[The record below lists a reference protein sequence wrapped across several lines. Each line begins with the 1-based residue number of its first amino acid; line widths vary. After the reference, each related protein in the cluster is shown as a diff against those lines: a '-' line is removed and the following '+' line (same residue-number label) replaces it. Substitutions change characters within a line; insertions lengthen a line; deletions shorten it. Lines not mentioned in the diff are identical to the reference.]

1 MEHEEHTNGAP
12 EAPDASQSPETPES
26 PQSPEAAHVPAPDS
40 ETPEKP
46 EIPEA
51 GMSDLPDFLQ
61 KACAGM
67 GWSSLTPVQARTI
80 PYLTRGRDVMVQS
93 RTGTGKTAAYV
104 LPLFEKI
111 DAKRPVCQALV
122 LVPTRELARQVI
134 AEAQAIAGDGEIR
147 TAALYGG
154 ASYTVQ
160 LDDLRGGA
168 QFVVGTPGR
177 VLDHLL
183 KGTLNLDGISFLV
196 LDEADRMLSMGFYPD
211 MKAVQGYL
219 PRKKITTALFS
230 ATYPPHVKRLAG
242 EFLNKPQVL
251 SLSSDHMHVTEV
263 EHVYYKAP
271 GMKRDRALIR
281 ILEMENPTSAIIFC
295 NTKANV
301 HYVTVVLKRF
311 GYDADELSS
320 DLSQGARDRVLGR
333 VRKGDLKF
341 LVATD
346 VAARGIDIPE
356 RSHVIQ
362 YEPPEDPEVYIH
374 RSGRTG
380 RAGAS
385 GQAIILVDVIEELK
399 MKSIANQFHVPI
411 LERELPG
418 DEEIQELMS
427 DRAIALLEAKMR
439 TRDLLQKERQER
451 FAPLAKALGED
462 DEMRS
467 LMAMLLDEFYQ
478 SCVAKPVEAPKGEPA
493 KGKESGQKPKP
504 RKRPRRRGN
513 RKRSP
518 AGGGDSSSG
527 ANQSKPKQQTTPKN
541 KE

>member
-1 MEHEEHTNGAP
+1 MQQTVLG
-12 EAPDASQSPETPES
+12 
-26 PQSPEAAHVPAPDS
+26 
-40 ETPEKP
+40 
-46 EIPEA
+46 
-51 GMSDLPDFLQ
+51 DLPDFLQ
-61 KACAGM
+61 KACATM
-67 GWSSLTPVQARTI
+67 GWTSLTPVQSRTI
-80 PYLTRGRDVMVQS
+80 PYLTTGKDVMVQS
-93 RTGTGKTAAYV
+93 RTGTGKTGAYV

-111 DAKRPVCQALV
+111 DAQRPVCQALI

-134 AEAQAIAGDGEIR
+134 AEAQAINTGGEIK

-160 LDDLRGGA
+160 LEDLRDGA
-168 QFVVGTPGR
+168 HFVVGTPGR

-183 KGTLNLDGISFLV
+183 KGTLNLDKIAFLV

-242 EFLNKPQVL
+242 EFLNSPQVL

-263 EHVYYKAP
+263 EHVYYKVP

-281 ILEMENPTSAIIFC
+281 ILEMENPASAIIFC

-301 HYVTVVLKRF
+301 HYVAVVLKRF

-333 VRKGDLKF
+333 VRAGDLRF

-356 RSHVIQ
+356 LSHVIQ

-399 MKSIANQFHVPI
+399 MKSIAGQFRVPI

-418 DEEIQELMS
+418 DEDVQELMS
-427 DRAIALLEAKMR
+427 ERAIALLEARMR
-439 TRDLLQKERQER
+439 TRDLLEKERMER
-451 FAPLAKALGED
+451 FLPLAKALGED
-462 DEMRS
+462 DEMRP

-478 SCVAKPVEAPKGEPA
+478 GSVAKPVEAPVGEQ
-493 KGKESGQKPKP
+493 KQGREGSGPKP
-504 RKRPRRRGN
+504 PSRPRRKDKRNRPPRGKN
-513 RKRSP
+513 GSR
-518 AGGGDSSSG
+518 AGKEQ
-527 ANQSKPKQQTTPKN
+527 NTQKQQPSSNT

>member
-1 MEHEEHTNGAP
+1 MESDTKSNAERGEEDLAKTENP
-12 EAPDASQSPETPES
+12 EDQSVCL
-26 PQSPEAAHVPAPDS
+26 Q
-40 ETPEKP
+40 
-46 EIPEA
+46 
-51 GMSDLPDFLQ
+51 DLPSYLQ
-61 KACAGM
+61 EACGRM
-67 GWSSLTPVQARTI
+67 GWSGLTPVQSRTI
-80 PYLTRGRDVMVQS
+80 PYLTRGKDVMVQS
-93 RTGTGKTAAYV
+93 RTGTGKTAAYL

-111 DAKRPVCQALV
+111 DFSKPTCQALV

-134 AEAQAIAGDGEIR
+134 AEAEAVGNGIGVR

-154 ASYTVQ
+154 ASYSVQ
-160 LDDLRGGA
+160 LTALHEGA

-183 KGTLNLDGISFLV
+183 KGTLKLDGLHFLV

-219 PRKKITTALFS
+219 PRRRITTALFS

-242 EFLNKPQVL
+242 EFLQSPQVL

-271 GMKRDRALIR
+271 GMMRDRALIR

-320 DLSQGARDRVLGR
+320 DLSQGARDKVLSR
-333 VRKGDLKF
+333 VRAGDLRF

-356 RSHVIQ
+356 LSHVIQ

-374 RSGRTG
+374 RAGRTG

-399 MKSIANQFHVPI
+399 MKSIASQFSVPI
-411 LERELPG
+411 QERSLPE
-418 DEEIQELMS
+418 DADVQEIMGE
-427 DRAIALLEAKMR
+427 RAIALLEARMR
-439 TRDLLQKERQER
+439 TKDLLQKERMQR
-451 FAPLAKALGED
+451 FAPLAQALGED
-462 DEMRS
+462 PEVRS

-478 SCVAKPVEAPKGEPA
+478 ASVSKAPETPKGEA
-493 KGKESGQKPKP
+493 AQKSANTSRQRPKNSQQ
-504 RKRPRRRGN
+504 RRPRRRGN
-513 RKRSP
+513 RSGSKTAGKPSAAGAGKP
-518 AGGGDSSSG
+518 AGDAKKST
-527 ANQSKPKQQTTPKN
+527 QK
-541 KE
+541 

>member
-1 MEHEEHTNGAP
+1 MEHDEHMN
-12 EAPDASQSPETPES
+12 ETTQADEPES
-26 PQSPEAAHVPAPDS
+26 A
-40 ETPEKP
+40 TPR
-46 EIPEA
+46 IPEA
-51 GMSDLPDFLQ
+51 GLNDLPEFLQ
-61 KACAGM
+61 EACARM
-67 GWSSLTPVQARTI
+67 GWTSLTPVQARTL
-80 PYLTRGRDVMVQS
+80 PYLISGRDVMVQS
-93 RTGTGKTAAYV
+93 RTGTGKTGAYV

-111 DAKRPVCQALV
+111 DVTRPGCQALV

-134 AEAQAIAGDGEIR
+134 AEAQAIGHGGKIK
-147 TAALYGG
+147 TASLYGG
-154 ASYTVQ
+154 ASYTTQ
-160 LDDLRGGA
+160 LTDLRAGA

-183 KGTLNLDGISFLV
+183 KGALNLDHLSFLV

-242 EFLNKPQVL
+242 EFLHKPQVL

-263 EHVYYKAP
+263 EHVYYKVP

-281 ILEMENPTSAIIFC
+281 ILEMENPASAIIFC

-333 VRKGDLKF
+333 VRKGDLRF

-356 RSHVIQ
+356 LSHVIQ

-374 RSGRTG
+374 RAGRTG

-399 MKSIANQFHVPI
+399 MRSIARQFGVPI
-411 LERELPG
+411 EERDLPG
-418 DEEIQELMS
+418 DDDVQELMS
-427 DRAIALLEAKMR
+427 ERAIALLEAKMR

-451 FAPLAKALGED
+451 FGPLAKALGED
-462 DEMRS
+462 EELRP

-478 SCVAKPVEAPKGEPA
+478 SCVSKPVAVPA
-493 KGKESGQKPKP
+493 DTGKKGKDPVKSES
-504 RKRPRRRGN
+504 RKRPRRRPRKKRPAARKEGSGSASGSNQAPRNQQPASSN
-513 RKRSP
+513 R
-518 AGGGDSSSG
+518 
-527 ANQSKPKQQTTPKN
+527 
-541 KE
+541 E

>member
-1 MEHEEHTNGAP
+1 MEHDPKTSE
-12 EAPDASQSPETPES
+12 PDMN
-26 PQSPEAAHVPAPDS
+26 DS
-40 ETPEKP
+40 EKT
-46 EIPEA
+46 EILETA
-51 GMSDLPDFLQ
+51 LSDLPNVLQ
-61 KACAGM
+61 EACANM
-67 GWSSLTPVQARTI
+67 GWTSLTPVQSRTI
-80 PYLTRGRDVMVQS
+80 PYLTTGRDVMVQS
-93 RTGTGKTAAYV
+93 RTGTGKTGAYV

-111 DAKRPVCQALV
+111 DAQRPVCQALI

-134 AEAQAIAGDGEIR
+134 AEAQAINTGGTVK
-147 TAALYGG
+147 TAVLYGG
-154 ASYTVQ
+154 ASYTAQ
-160 LDDLRGGA
+160 LADLRDGA
-168 QFVVGTPGR
+168 HFVVGTPGR

-183 KGTLNLDGISFLV
+183 KGTLNLDNISFLV

-219 PRKKITTALFS
+219 PGKKLVTALFS

-242 EFLNKPQVL
+242 EFLNNPQVL

-263 EHVYYKAP
+263 EHVYYKVP

-301 HYVTVVLKRF
+301 HYVAVVLKRF

-333 VRKGDLKF
+333 VRTGDLRF

-356 RSHVIQ
+356 LSHVIQ

-374 RSGRTG
+374 RAGRTG

-399 MKSIANQFHVPI
+399 MKSIATQFRVPI
-411 LERELPG
+411 QERELPG
-418 DEEIQELMS
+418 DKDVQELMS
-427 DRAIALLEAKMR
+427 DRAIALLEARMR
-439 TRDLLQKERQER
+439 TMDLLEKERMER
-451 FAPLAKALGED
+451 FLPLAKMLGED
-462 DEMRS
+462 EEMRP

-478 SCVAKPVEAPKGEPA
+478 STVTKPVEIPA
-493 KGKESGQKPKP
+493 GDQQQGKEASGPTPRNRSKPQGK
-504 RKRPRRRGN
+504 RKRPPRGKGGPRTGKNQGRQN
-513 RKRSP
+513 RH
-518 AGGGDSSSG
+518 SST
-527 ANQSKPKQQTTPKN
+527 NN

>member
-12 EAPDASQSPETPES
+12 TAPE
-26 PQSPEAAHVPAPDS
+26 VPATD
-40 ETPEKP
+40 TEKP
-46 EIPEA
+46 EIPEV
-51 GMSDLPDFLQ
+51 GLDDLPEFLQ
-61 KACAGM
+61 QACAGM
-67 GWSSLTPVQARTI
+67 GWTSLTPVQARTI
-80 PYLTRGRDVMVQS
+80 PYLTKGRDVMVQS
-93 RTGTGKTAAYV
+93 RTGTGKTGAYV

-111 DAKRPVCQALV
+111 DAARPVCQALV

-134 AEAQAIAGDGEIR
+134 AEAQAIAKDGKIK

-160 LDDLRGGA
+160 LDDLHGGA

-242 EFLNKPQVL
+242 EFLHTPQVL

-263 EHVYYKAP
+263 EHVYYKVP

-281 ILEMENPTSAIIFC
+281 ILEMENPASAIIFC

-301 HYVTVVLKRF
+301 HFVNVVLKRF

-333 VRKGDLKF
+333 VRKGDLRF

-356 RSHVIQ
+356 LSHVIQ

-399 MKSIANQFHVPI
+399 MKSIGSQFRVP
-411 LERELPG
+411 LEERELPG
-418 DEEIQELMS
+418 DGDVQELMS
-427 DRAIALLEAKMR
+427 DRAIALLEARMR
-439 TRDLLQKERQER
+439 TKDLLQKERMER
-451 FAPLAKALGED
+451 FIPLAKTLGED
-462 DEMRS
+462 EEMRP

-478 SCVAKPVEAPKGEPA
+478 SSVAKPVEAPKGEPA
-493 KGKESGQKPKP
+493 QGREMQKPTP
-504 RKRPRRRGN
+504 RKRPRRRGKQ
-513 RKRSP
+513 KRSP
-518 AGGGDSSSG
+518 KGGTGPSAGSDQGKQGR
-527 ANQSKPKQQTTPKN
+527 QSTPKN

>member
-1 MEHEEHTNGAP
+1 VESDTQSNADRGEEDVVKTEQP
-12 EAPDASQSPETPES
+12 EVQSVCL
-26 PQSPEAAHVPAPDS
+26 Q
-40 ETPEKP
+40 
-46 EIPEA
+46 
-51 GMSDLPDFLQ
+51 DLPTYLQ
-61 KACAGM
+61 DACGRM
-67 GWSSLTPVQARTI
+67 GWSGLTPVQSRTI
-80 PYLTRGRDVMVQS
+80 PYLTRGQDVMVQS
-93 RTGTGKTAAYV
+93 RTGTGKTAAYL

-111 DAKRPVCQALV
+111 DFSKPTCQSLV

-134 AEAQAIAGDGEIR
+134 AEAEAVGTGIGVK

-160 LDDLRGGA
+160 LDALHAGA

-183 KGTLNLDGISFLV
+183 KGTLKLDGLRFLV

-219 PRKKITTALFS
+219 PRRKITTALFS

-242 EFLNKPQVL
+242 EFLQSPQVL

-263 EHVYYKAP
+263 EHVYYKVP
-271 GMKRDRALIR
+271 GMMRDRALIR

-295 NTKANV
+295 NTKVNV

-320 DLSQGARDRVLGR
+320 DLSQGARDKVLSR
-333 VRKGDLKF
+333 VRAGELRF

-356 RSHVIQ
+356 LSHVIQ

-399 MKSIANQFHVPI
+399 MKSIASQFSVPI
-411 LERELPG
+411 QERCLPE
-418 DEEIQELMS
+418 DSDVQEIMS
-427 DRAIALLEAKMR
+427 ERAIALLEARMR
-439 TRDLLQKERQER
+439 TKDLLQKERMQR
-451 FAPLAKALGED
+451 FAPLAKTLGED
-462 DEMRS
+462 ADLRS

-478 SCVAKPVEAPKGEPA
+478 ASVSKAPETPKGEPA
-493 KGKESGQKPKP
+493 HKSAPAKFRPKP
-504 RKRPRRRGN
+504 NGSQQRRPRRRGN
-513 RKRSP
+513 RSGSNSGEKASVSGSGNP
-518 AGGGDSSSG
+518 AGGAKKST
-527 ANQSKPKQQTTPKN
+527 QK
-541 KE
+541 